1 LLLFERSDR
10 LCERLMEATSWDKRV
25 AATSLVGQNTLK
37 HNGHGLF
44 KPSLNATVPEIGQAR
59 DRFLVE
65 A

>member
-1 LLLFERSDR
+1 MAS
-10 LCERLMEATSWDKRV
+10 SWFKRV
-25 AATSLVGQNTLK
+25 AAIVHPGQNTLK

-65 A
+65 E